1 MGLASPSFPGS
12 HERDLLPPPNH
23 LCDTGTSYELQASV
37 RTAMGNSKIFH
48 GTSDTSREPDRK
60 IDSTRLKE

>member
-1 MGLASPSFPGS
+1 MR
-12 HERDLLPPPNH
+12 ETCCPPNH